1 MILKKVLFILL
12 LQLVL
17 IESSNRI
24 PGVDIVGCGFDAT
37 SLQSKQ
43 CLFDLEGKITEW
55 TNPND
60 PSISFEV
67 PNNLFIMDNPDS
79 LSINGTT
86 VFSSFNDFVQN
97 SFWKT
102 EEDDSGFLGF
112 GARHETIEYSDY
124 YTNMYSKYEKLAL
137 TLRQITWYTLKLRGY
152 PKPKFSRI
160 FQQALDYLP
169 ETFNDQSEVV
179 FREFINA
186 FGTHVVVK
194 SDFGGLVYAQDW
206 IEDCLFKMHD
216 DLWIKDEVTI
226 RYDPLGIFKKKSDSQ
241 TNITHN
247 SQDFKYNSR
256 HEVLLLGGTE
266 KIPLDQWDQWVQTI
280 KYNPKSIN
288 KKLFPLTYFLDDG
301 PKKEALNQALKA
313 YRSQADAEQKVYVSQ
328 LQQIS
333 PPPQSECYKEIS
345 TSFSFVQRK
354 LFKLRSSDI
363 IQRAKQNLCPF
374 PGFHGEYCPDQQQSS
389 SFAYK
394 RQLQQGLRK
403 MHSGVGVSFDITTG
417 ELMFPSIEL
426 TYQQNP
432 SDDQIWKDEA
442 SGNQFIIADETKIE
456 KVELK
461 PDVKIYKDELE
472 LTSVWID
479 ALQKGEWLG
488 GEYSQA
494 KDLTQVF
501 EEFFKGFQQTSISQL
516 SKNVIRISFKSDN
529 LKLNEYAQQAV
540 DSLPKE
546 YSSEAYNEFIDF
558 WGTHIAV
565 DTHLGGM
572 VEKQTIFKECV
583 NASPSFTGGLQPDQI
598 RQALENELTGN
609 QADGFFVSR
618 RKVSVD
624 HKFGGD
630 PQNQSN
636 WEKTISE
643 NPAILKI
650 NKFIPWDSMVAD
662 DQVKANLQRA
672 IKDRIESTK
681 QKLQRLQE
689 QITEQKKQST
699 CGDRPA
705 YAVSGNGKGD
715 NQDVK
720 IRVTQFTL
728 KDNQTCHAGLMAVDY
743 FIQDECYSKDQDGNI
758 EVLYERSNYKT
769 RSCEYN
775 AWNVENLNTYNTKVY
790 NDNNW
795 VDTGCSVVQ
804 QSSVHFDD
812 FTQPPPDNSK
822 FRMVCIGCDADVY
835 NSPNGPIF
843 QCNCPSF

>member
-345 TSFSFVQRK
+345 TSFSFV
-354 LFKLRSSDI
+354 
-363 IQRAKQNLCPF
+363 
-374 PGFHGEYCPDQQQSS
+374 
-389 SFAYK
+389 
-394 RQLQQGLRK
+394 
-403 MHSGVGVSFDITTG
+403 
-417 ELMFPSIEL
+417 
-426 TYQQNP
+426 
-432 SDDQIWKDEA
+432 
-442 SGNQFIIADETKIE
+442 
-456 KVELK
+456 
-461 PDVKIYKDELE
+461 
-472 LTSVWID
+472 
-479 ALQKGEWLG
+479 
-488 GEYSQA
+488 
-494 KDLTQVF
+494 
-501 EEFFKGFQQTSISQL
+501 
-516 SKNVIRISFKSDN
+516 
-529 LKLNEYAQQAV
+529 
-540 DSLPKE
+540 
-546 YSSEAYNEFIDF
+546 
-558 WGTHIAV
+558 
-565 DTHLGGM
+565 
-572 VEKQTIFKECV
+572 
-583 NASPSFTGGLQPDQI
+583 
-598 RQALENELTGN
+598 
-609 QADGFFVSR
+609 
-618 RKVSVD
+618 
-624 HKFGGD
+624 
-630 PQNQSN
+630 
-636 WEKTISE
+636 
-643 NPAILKI
+643 
-650 NKFIPWDSMVAD
+650 
-662 DQVKANLQRA
+662 
-672 IKDRIESTK
+672 
-681 QKLQRLQE
+681 
-689 QITEQKKQST
+689 
-699 CGDRPA
+699 PA